1 MRKQRSHHRP
11 LPRIFRGPGYVAAA
25 ALIAA
30 AVFSAAAPSSFARS
44 TSNASATYTTESPI
58 ADAAMRGD
66 TAKVRSLLK
75 SGGDA
80 NAAQADGMTALHWAA
95 ARGDAA
101 SVKTLVFAGARL
113 EASTRNGSFTP
124 LHLAA
129 QAGRGAAVRALLEAG
144 ANPNAPTTSG
154 GATPLHMAAA
164 QGNVEAVN
172 ALLDFKAVV
181 DAKETAYDQTPL
193 MWAATYDRVAAIQAL
208 VAKGANIEAVSKVEN
223 MAEREKADRAS
234 NALRTR
240 KVAALKAAENAPAL
254 PSAGSPRGAAG
265 AAGAAGAPGA
275 KPATSP
281 TAPAGPEAGRGAA
294 TTGAKPAGVVPTTA
308 TASEKVDK
316 VMAAETS
323 NAGIPPANDAAK
335 LAAAAAARTDD
346 KKDKKNDKKDEKKAK
361 DADAAKTVS
370 IPVMKTAADSALAAS
385 APKALE
391 TTEPRPAETGP
402 LIGGTQ
408 GSQGAVPAGG
418 NRPAGL
424 SYGDL
429 VGNKGGLT
437 PLLFAVR
444 QGNMESAKAL
454 LKAGAKI
461 NHVSDGDHT
470 SPLLMATINGQF
482 DLAEVLLKES
492 KADPKLASDAGATPL
507 YTTINAQW
515 AAKSLYPQP
524 TAQYQ
529 QKTTYLELMEDLL
542 KAGADVNAR
551 LSKHLWYMSYNFD
564 LLGVNTAG
572 ATPFWRAAYGTD
584 VEAMKLL
591 IKYGADPKIPTTKPA
606 GPQRDE
612 DGKPIEEG
620 AVSTKADPSGLAPVP
635 AGGPGVYPIHAA
647 SGVGYGE
654 GFAANA
660 HRHAPDAW
668 LSSVKYLVEE
678 LKLDVNARD
687 YKGYNALHDAAARG
701 DTVLAA
707 YLISKGTDIKAV
719 SRTGQTVTDMANG
732 PVQRVPPFYEA
743 VVWFEKAGS
752 KNSNKCKSC

>member
-1 MRKQRSHHRP
+1 MRKNRSHNRP

-25 ALIAA
+25 ALVAA
-30 AVFSAAAPSSFARS
+30 ALLSASAPNSFARVDTTTALTFS
-44 TSNASATYTTESPI
+44 TESPV

-66 TAKVRSLLK
+66 SAKVRSLLK
-75 SGGDA
+75 QGVDA

-113 EASTRNGSFTP
+113 ETTTRNGSYTP

-129 QAGRGAAVRALLEAG
+129 QAGRGGAVRALLESG
-144 ANPNAPTTSG
+144 ANPNAPTSSG

-164 QGNVEAVN
+164 QGNIEAVN
-172 ALLDFKAVV
+172 ALLEFKAVV
-181 DAKETAYDQTPL
+181 DAKESSYDQTPL

-208 VAKGANIEAVSKVEN
+208 VAKGANVEAISKIEN

-234 NALRTR
+234 NALRNR
-240 KVAALKAAENAPAL
+240 KVAALKAAETAPAL
-254 PSAGSPRGAAG
+254 PAAGSPRGG
-265 AAGAAGAPGA
+265 GGAPGA
-275 KPATSP
+275 APTSP
-281 TAPAGPEAGRGAA
+281 TAPAGVEAGRGAA
-294 TTGAKPAGVVPTTA
+294 TTGAKPAGVVPPVSSG
-308 TASEKVDK
+308 SEKVDK
-316 VMAAETS
+316 VMAAETA

-335 LAAAAAARTDD
+335 LAAAATAAPKADE

-361 DADAAKTVS
+361 NADAAKTVA

-385 APKALE
+385 APKTAKA
-391 TTEPRPAETGP
+391 TADEPAGGP
-402 LIGGTQ
+402 LIGGFSPSQTV
-408 GSQGAVPAGG
+408 GSAAVPAGG

-429 VGNKGGLT
+429 IGNKGGLT

-444 QGNMESAKAL
+444 QGNVESAKAL
-454 LKAGAKI
+454 IKAGAKI

-470 SPLLMATINGQF
+470 SPLLMATINGHF

-572 ATPFWRAAYGTD
+572 ATPFW
-584 VEAMKLL
+584 
-591 IKYGADPKIPTTKPA
+591 
-606 GPQRDE
+606 
-612 DGKPIEEG
+612 
-620 AVSTKADPSGLAPVP
+620 
-635 AGGPGVYPIHAA
+635 
-647 SGVGYGE
+647 
-654 GFAANA
+654 
-660 HRHAPDAW
+660 
-668 LSSVKYLVEE
+668 
-678 LKLDVNARD
+678 
-687 YKGYNALHDAAARG
+687 
-701 DTVLAA
+701 
-707 YLISKGTDIKAV
+707 
-719 SRTGQTVTDMANG
+719 
-732 PVQRVPPFYEA
+732 
-743 VVWFEKAGS
+743 
-752 KNSNKCKSC
+752 

>member
-1 MRKQRSHHRP
+1 MRKRRAHNRP

-25 ALIAA
+25 ALVAA
-30 AVFSAAAPSSFARS
+30 AMFTVVTPNSFARV
-44 TSNASATYTTESPI
+44 ATGDAVYSTESPV

-66 TAKVRSLLK
+66 SAKVRTLLK
-75 SGGDA
+75 QGVDA

-101 SVKTLVFAGARL
+101 EVKVLVFAGARL
-113 EASTRNGSFTP
+113 ESTTRNGSYTP

-129 QAGRGAAVRALLEAG
+129 RAGRAAAVLSLLEAG
-144 ANPNAPTTSG
+144 ANPNAATSSG
-154 GATPLHMAAA
+154 GATALHMAAA
-164 QGNVEAVN
+164 QGDADAVN
-172 ALLDFKAVV
+172 ALLSHKAVV
-181 DAKETAYDQTPL
+181 DARETSYDQTPL

-208 VAKGANIEAVSKVEN
+208 VARGANIEAVSKVEN
-223 MAEREKADRAS
+223 MSEREKTDRAS
-234 NALRTR
+234 NSLRTR

-254 PSAGSPRGAAG
+254 PAAGAPRGAAG
-265 AAGAAGAPGA
+265 AAG
-275 KPATSP
+275 
-281 TAPAGPEAGRGAA
+281 GRGAA
-294 TTGAKPAGVVPTTA
+294 SVAPVPAAAVGSEAARGAAKVVVA
-308 TASEKVDK
+308 TA
-316 VMAAETS
+316 
-323 NAGIPPANDAAK
+323 AK
-335 LAAAAAARTDD
+335 GDD
-346 KKDKKNDKKDEKKAK
+346 KKDTKLDSKIDAKVGSKIDTKVDSKEVPKSDKKNDQKAK
-361 DADAAKTVS
+361 STDATKTVS
-370 IPVMKTAADSALAAS
+370 VPMVKAATDTAAAT
-385 APKALE
+385 PK
-391 TTEPRPAETGP
+391 TEAAETGP
-402 LIGGTQ
+402 VIGGTQ
-408 GSQGAVPAGG
+408 ASQQTVPAGG
-418 NRPAGL
+418 QRAAGL

-444 QGNMESAKAL
+444 QGNVESARAL
-454 LKAGAKI
+454 IKAGAKI
-461 NHVSDGDHT
+461 DHVSDGDHT

-482 DLAEVLLKES
+482 DLAEVLLKEA
-492 KADPKLASDAGATPL
+492 KANPKLASDAGATPL

-542 KAGADVNAR
+542 KAGADVNVR

-564 LLGVNTAG
+564 LLGVNTTG

-591 IKYGADPKIPTTKPA
+591 IKYGADPTIPTTKPA

-620 AVSTKADPSGLAPVP
+620 ATSAKDPSGLPPVP

-668 LSSVKYLVEE
+668 LSSVKYLVED

-707 YLISKGTDIKAV
+707 YLITKGADIKAV

>member
-1 MRKQRSHHRP
+1 MRKQHNRP

-25 ALIAA
+25 ALVAA
-30 AVFSAAAPSSFARS
+30 ALLSASAPNSFARVD
-44 TSNASATYTTESPI
+44 TSSVYANTTESPV

-66 TAKVRSLLK
+66 SARVRSLLK
-75 SGGDA
+75 QGVDA

-95 ARGDAA
+95 ARGDAS

-113 EASTRNGSFTP
+113 ETTTRNGNYTP

-129 QAGRGAAVRALLEAG
+129 QAGRGAAVRALLESG
-144 ANPNAPTTSG
+144 ANPNAATSSG

-164 QGNVEAVN
+164 QGNIEAVN
-172 ALLDFKAVV
+172 ALLEFKAVV
-181 DAKETAYDQTPL
+181 DAKESSYDQTPL

-208 VAKGANIEAVSKVEN
+208 VSKGANVEAVSKVEN
-223 MAEREKADRAS
+223 MSDREKADRAS
-234 NALRTR
+234 NALRNR
-240 KVAALKAAENAPAL
+240 KVAALKSAETAPAL
-254 PSAGSPRGAAG
+254 PAAGSPRGAAG
-265 AAGAAGAPGA
+265 APGAPGA
-275 KPATSP
+275 ATSP
-281 TAPAGPEAGRGAA
+281 TSPAPAEAGRGAA
-294 TTGAKPAGVVPTTA
+294 TTGAKPAGVVPPVTSG
-308 TASEKVDK
+308 SEKVDK

-335 LAAAAAARTDD
+335 VAAAPKADE
-346 KKDKKNDKKDEKKAK
+346 KKDKKNDKKDDKKAK
-361 DADAAKTVS
+361 DSDSKQTVS
-370 IPVMKTAADSALAAS
+370 IPVAMTAKDSALAAA
-385 APKALE
+385 APKPVSAA
-391 TTEPRPAETGP
+391 PIAEQP

-408 GSQGAVPAGG
+408 GAQQNVPAGG
-418 NRPAGL
+418 QRAAGL

-444 QGNMESAKAL
+444 QGNVESAKAL
-454 LKAGAKI
+454 IKAGAKI

-470 SPLLMATINGQF
+470 SPLLMATINGHF
-482 DLAEVLLKES
+482 DLAEVLLKEA

-620 AVSTKADPSGLAPVP
+620 AAASGKADPSGLPPVP

-707 YLISKGTDIKAV
+707 YLISKGADIKAV

>member
-1 MRKQRSHHRP
+1 MRKQLHKQRDHRP
-11 LPRIFRGPGYVAAA
+11 LPRIFRGAGYVTAAALVAAA
-25 ALIAA
+25 LM
-30 AVFSAAAPSSFARS
+30 SASASPTFARAD
-44 TSNASATYTTESPI
+44 TSASYILSTESPV

-66 TAKVRSLLK
+66 SAKVRSLLK
-75 SGGDA
+75 QGEDA

-95 ARGDAA
+95 ARGDVA
-101 SVKTLVFAGARL
+101 SIKTLVFAGARL
-113 EASTRNGSFTP
+113 ETSTRNGSFTP

-129 QAGRGAAVRALLEAG
+129 QAGRGAAVRSLLESG
-144 ANPNAPTTSG
+144 ANVNATTSSG
-154 GATPLHMAAA
+154 GATALHMAAA
-164 QGNVEAVN
+164 QGNVDAVN

-181 DAKETAYDQTPL
+181 DAREEAYDQTPL

-208 VAKGANIEAVSKVEN
+208 LAKGADIEAVSKVEN
-223 MAEREKADRAS
+223 MADREKADRAS
-234 NALRTR
+234 NALRNR
-240 KVAALKAAENAPAL
+240 KVAALKSAETAPAL
-254 PSAGSPRGAAG
+254 PAAGSPRGAGRAGG
-265 AAGAAGAPGA
+265 AAAPGDA
-275 KPATSP
+275 AATTSP
-281 TAPAGPEAGRGAA
+281 TAPAGAPAGRGAA
-294 TTGAKPAGVVPTTA
+294 TTGATPAGVVPPVVTG
-308 TASEKVDK
+308 SEKVDK
-316 VMAAETS
+316 VMAAETA

-335 LAAAAAARTDD
+335 LAAATPKPDA
-346 KKDKKNDKKDEKKAK
+346 KKDKKNDKKDEKRAK
-361 DADAAKTVS
+361 DADGAKTVS
-370 IPVMKTAADSALAAS
+370 IPVMKTAEDSALAAA
-385 APKALE
+385 APKAV
-391 TTEPRPAETGP
+391 TEETGP
-402 LIGGTQ
+402 LIAGTQ
-408 GSQGAVPAGG
+408 GSQAPVPAGG
-418 NRPAGL
+418 QRAAGL

-444 QGNMESAKAL
+444 QGNVNASRAL
-454 LKAGAKI
+454 IKAGAQI
-461 NHVSDGDHT
+461 NHVSAGDHT

-482 DLAEVLLKES
+482 DLAEVLLKEA
-492 KADPKLASDAGATPL
+492 KADAKLASDAGATPL

-529 QKTTYLELMEDLL
+529 QTTTYLQLMEDLL

-564 LLGVNTAG
+564 LLGVNTTG

-584 VEAMKLL
+584 VDAMKLL
-591 IKYGADPKIPTTKPA
+591 MKYGADPKIPTTKPA

-612 DGKPIEEG
+612 DGKPVEEG
-620 AVSTKADPSGLAPVP
+620 AASSKGDPSGLPPVP
-635 AGGPGVYPIHAA
+635 AGGAGVYPIHAA

-668 LSSVKYLVEE
+668 LASVKYLVED

-707 YLISKGTDIKAV
+707 YLISKGGDIKAV

>member
-1 MRKQRSHHRP
+1 MRKQLNHNRP
-11 LPRIFRGPGYVAAA
+11 LPRLLRGTGYIAAA
-25 ALIAA
+25 ALV
-30 AVFSAAAPSSFARS
+30 AVALMSVSTPNSFARV
-44 TSNASATYTTESPI
+44 SAGDVVMPTESPV

-66 TAKVRSLLK
+66 TAKVRALLK
-75 SGGDA
+75 QGIDA

-101 SVKTLVFAGARL
+101 QVRMLVLAGARL
-113 EASTRNGSFTP
+113 ESSTRNGSYTP

-129 QAGRGAAVRALLEAG
+129 QAGRGATVRTLLESG
-144 ANPNAPTTSG
+144 ANANAITTSG

-164 QGNVEAVN
+164 QGNVEAVT
-172 ALLDFKAVV
+172 ALLDHKATV
-181 DAKETAYDQTPL
+181 DAKEASYDQTPL
-193 MWAATYDRVAAIQAL
+193 MWAATYDRAAAIQAL
-208 VAKGANIEAVSKVEN
+208 VAKGANVEAVSKVEN
-223 MAEREKADRAS
+223 MSNREKADRAS
-234 NALRTR
+234 NATRNR
-240 KVAALKAAENAPAL
+240 KVAALKSAENAPAL
-254 PSAGSPRGAAG
+254 PAAGSPRGAAG
-265 AAGAAGAPGA
+265 VVP
-275 KPATSP
+275 PSN
-281 TAPAGPEAGRGAA
+281 TAPA
-294 TTGAKPAGVVPTTA
+294 
-308 TASEKVDK
+308 K

-335 LAAAAAARTDD
+335 LAAAAPNADD
-346 KKDKKNDKKDEKKAK
+346 QKNNKNNKNNKKDEKKAK
-361 DADAAKTVS
+361 DGDAPKTVS
-370 IPVMKTAADSALAAS
+370 INVAKTSADSALAAA
-385 APKALE
+385 APKPF
-391 TTEPRPAETGP
+391 TEKPAETESLVAGA
-402 LIGGTQ
+402 
-408 GSQGAVPAGG
+408 QGAAAPAGG
-418 NRPAGL
+418 NRPPGL

-444 QGNMESAKAL
+444 QGNVESAKAL
-454 LKAGAKI
+454 LKAGAKVA
-461 NHVSDGDHT
+461 HVSEGDHT
-470 SPLLMATINGQF
+470 SPLLMATINGHF
-482 DLAEVLLKES
+482 DLAKVLLTEY
-492 KADPKLASDAGATPL
+492 KADPKQASDAGATPL

-529 QKTTYLELMEDLL
+529 QQTGYLELMEALI

-591 IKYGADPKIPTTKPA
+591 IKYGADPKIATTKPA
-606 GPQRDE
+606 GPARDE
-612 DGKPIEEG
+612 DGRPIEEG
-620 AVSTKADPSGLAPVP
+620 AVNPKGDPSGLPPVP
-635 AGGPGVYPIHAA
+635 AGGPGVYPINAA

-668 LSSVKYLVEE
+668 LTSVKYLVED

-687 YKGYNALHDAAARG
+687 YKGLNALHDAAARG

-707 YLISKGTDIKAV
+707 YLISKGGDIKAV

>member
-1 MRKQRSHHRP
+1 MRKKRTHNRP
-11 LPRIFRGPGYVAAA
+11 LPRLWRGPGYIAAA
-25 ALIAA
+25 ALVAA
-30 AVFSAAAPSSFARS
+30 ALMSVSTPNSFARVS
-44 TSNASATYTTESPI
+44 TGDVLMPTESPV

-66 TAKVRSLLK
+66 SAKVRSLLK
-75 SGGDA
+75 QGIDA

-101 SVKTLVFAGARL
+101 QVKVLVFAGARL
-113 EASTRNGSFTP
+113 ESSTRNGSYTP

-129 QAGRGAAVRALLEAG
+129 QAGRGAAVRALLESG
-144 ANPNAPTTSG
+144 ANPNALTSSG

-164 QGNVEAVN
+164 QGNVESVN
-172 ALLDFKAVV
+172 ALLDHKAIV
-181 DAKETAYDQTPL
+181 DAKETSYDQTPL

-208 VAKGANIEAVSKVEN
+208 VAKGANVEAVSKVEN
-223 MAEREKADRAS
+223 MSDREKADRAS

-240 KVAALKAAENAPAL
+240 KVAALKSAENAPAL
-254 PSAGSPRGAAG
+254 PAAGSPRGARGTAP
-265 AAGAAGAPGA
+265 AAGAFVAAP
-275 KPATSP
+275 TSP
-281 TAPAGPEAGRGAA
+281 TSPAAPEPGRGAA
-294 TTGAKPAGVVPTTA
+294 TTGATPAGVVAPSNTSPA
-308 TASEKVDK
+308 K
-316 VMAAETS
+316 VMAAETT
-323 NAGIPPANDAAK
+323 NAGIPPGNDAAK
-335 LAAAAAARTDD
+335 LAAAAVPPKADD
-346 KKDKKNDKKDEKKAK
+346 RKDKKNEKKAK
-361 DADAAKTVS
+361 DADAPKTVS
-370 IPVMKTAADSALAAS
+370 INVAKTAVDSALAAA
-385 APKALE
+385 APKPLIE
-391 TTEPRPAETGP
+391 TPAETGP
-402 LIGGTQ
+402 LIGGA
-408 GSQGAVPAGG
+408 QGAGVVPAGG

-444 QGNMESAKAL
+444 QGNVESARAL
-454 LKAGAKI
+454 LQAGAKVA
-461 NHVSDGDHT
+461 HVSEGDHT
-470 SPLLMATINGQF
+470 SPLLMATINGHF
-482 DLAEVLLKES
+482 DLAKVLLTEF
-492 KADPKLASDAGATPL
+492 KADPKQASDAGATPL

-529 QKTTYLELMEDLL
+529 QQTGYLELMEALV

-584 VEAMKLL
+584 VDAMKLL

-606 GPQRDE
+606 GPARDE
-612 DGKPIEEG
+612 DGKPIEDG
-620 AVSTKADPSGLAPVP
+620 AVNLKGDPSGLPPVP
-635 AGGPGVYPIHAA
+635 AGGPGVYPINAA

-668 LSSVKYLVEE
+668 LASVKYLVED

-687 YKGYNALHDAAARG
+687 YKGLNALHDAAARG

-707 YLISKGTDIKAV
+707 YLISKGGDIKAV

>member
-1 MRKQRSHHRP
+1 MAKKLTPSRP
-11 LPRIFRGPGYVAAA
+11 LPRIMRGAGYLSAAAFVAAA
-25 ALIAA
+25 MV
-30 AVFSAAAPSSFARS
+30 AVSTPTSFARS
-44 TSNASATYTTESPI
+44 STGDYVMPTESPV

-66 TAKVRSLLK
+66 SAKIRTLLK
-75 SGGDA
+75 TGADA

-95 ARGDAA
+95 ARGDAQ
-101 SVKTLVFAGARL
+101 SVKVLVFAGARL
-113 EASTRNGSFTP
+113 ESTTRNGNFTP
-124 LHLAA
+124 LHLAS
-129 QAGRGAAVRALLEAG
+129 QAGRAATVRALVEAG
-144 ANPNAPTTSG
+144 ANVNAATTSG

-164 QGNVEAVN
+164 QGNVDAVN
-172 ALLDFKAVV
+172 ALLDGKATV
-181 DAKETAYDQTPL
+181 DARETAYEQTPL

-208 VAKGANIEAVSKVEN
+208 VAKGASIEAVSKIEN
-223 MAEREKADRAS
+223 MSEREKADRAS
-234 NALRTR
+234 NALRNR
-240 KVAALKAAENAPAL
+240 KVAALKSAETAPAL
-254 PSAGSPRGAAG
+254 PAAG
-265 AAGAAGAPGA
+265 APRGAAGAPGA
-275 KPATSP
+275 
-281 TAPAGPEAGRGAA
+281 APAAGAPAAGAPA
-294 TTGAKPAGVVPTTA
+294 AGAP
-308 TASEKVDK
+308 
-316 VMAAETS
+316 
-323 NAGIPPANDAAK
+323 
-335 LAAAAAARTDD
+335 AAAAPGATKAPAEAAKVADASKATEGKTDAKVESKD
-346 KKDKKNDKKDEKKAK
+346 AKKAEPKKDEKKNDKKDDKKAK
-361 DADAAKTVS
+361 NTDAAKTVS
-370 IPVMKTAADSALAAS
+370 IPVPMTAKDSALAAE
-385 APKALE
+385 APKVRALDSGPTINGVSE
-391 TTEPRPAETGP
+391 AQARPGDTTR
-402 LIGGTQ
+402 
-408 GSQGAVPAGG
+408 VPAGG
-418 NRPAGL
+418 TRAQGL

-444 QGNMESAKAL
+444 QGNVESARAL

-461 NHVSDGDHT
+461 EHVSDGDHT
-470 SPLLMATINGQF
+470 SPLLMATINGHF
-482 DLAEVLLKES
+482 DLAKVLLTEF
-492 KADPKLASDAGATPL
+492 KADPKKASDAGATPL
-507 YTTINAQW
+507 YTVINAQW

-529 QKTTYLELMEDLL
+529 QQTGYLELMEDLL

-584 VEAMKLL
+584 VDAMKLL
-591 IKYGADPKIPTTKPA
+591 IKYGADPNIPTTKPA
-606 GPQRDE
+606 GPARDE
-612 DGKPIEEG
+612 DGRPIEEG
-620 AVSTKADPSGLAPVP
+620 AVGVKDPSGLPQVP

-668 LSSVKYLVEE
+668 VASVKYLIEE
-678 LKLDVNARD
+678 LKADPNARD

>member
-1 MRKQRSHHRP
+1 MRKKLNHNRP
-11 LPRIFRGPGYVAAA
+11 LPRLLRGPGYVAAA
-25 ALIAA
+25 AFVAA
-30 AVFSAAAPSSFARS
+30 AMLSLSTPASFARVS
-44 TSNASATYTTESPI
+44 TGDVVASTESPV

-66 TAKVRSLLK
+66 SAKVRSLLK
-75 SGGDA
+75 QGIDA

-101 SVKTLVFAGARL
+101 QVKVLVFAGARL
-113 EASTRNGSFTP
+113 ESSTRNGSYTP

-129 QAGRGAAVRALLEAG
+129 QAGRGAAVRALLESG
-144 ANPNAPTTSG
+144 ANANAVTTSG
-154 GATPLHMAAA
+154 GATALHMAAA

-172 ALLDFKAVV
+172 ALLDFKATV

-208 VAKGANIEAVSKVEN
+208 VAKGANVEAVSKIEN
-223 MAEREKADRAS
+223 MSDREKADRAS

-240 KVAALKAAENAPAL
+240 KVAALKSAENAPAL
-254 PSAGSPRGAAG
+254 PAAGSPRGAAG
-265 AAGAAGAPGA
+265 APGAAPI
-275 KPATSP
+275 SP
-281 TAPAGPEAGRGAA
+281 TAPAAPEAGRGAA
-294 TTGAKPAGVVPTTA
+294 TTGAKPAGVVAPVVTG
-308 TASEKVDK
+308 SEKVDK
-316 VMAAETS
+316 VMAAETA

-335 LAAAAAARTDD
+335 LAAAAPKADD
-346 KKDKKNDKKDEKKAK
+346 RKDKKNDKKAK
-361 DADAAKTVS
+361 DSDAPKTVS
-370 IPVMKTAADSALAAS
+370 INVTKTAADSALAAA
-385 APKALE
+385 APKRLSEA
-391 TTEPRPAETGP
+391 PVETGP

-408 GSQGAVPAGG
+408 ASQQNVPAGG

-429 VGNKGGLT
+429 IGNKGGLT

-444 QGNMESAKAL
+444 QGNVESARAL
-454 LKAGAKI
+454 LKAGAKVT
-461 NHVSDGDHT
+461 HVSDGDHT
-470 SPLLMATINGQF
+470 SPLLMATINGHF
-482 DLAEVLLKES
+482 DLAKVLLLEF
-492 KADPKLASDAGATPL
+492 KADPKQASDAGATPL
-507 YTTINAQW
+507 YTVINAQW

-529 QKTTYLELMEDLL
+529 QQTGYLELMEHLI

-584 VEAMKLL
+584 VDAMKLL
-591 IKYGADPKIPTTKPA
+591 IKYGADPTIPTTKPA
-606 GPQRDE
+606 GPARDE

-620 AVSTKADPSGLAPVP
+620 AAASGKADPSGLPAVP
-635 AGGPGVYPIHAA
+635 AGGPGVYPINAA

-668 LSSVKYLVEE
+668 LASVKYLVED
-678 LKLDVNARD
+678 LKQDVNARD
-687 YKGYNALHDAAARG
+687 YKGLNALHDAAARG

-707 YLISKGTDIKAV
+707 YLISKGWRHQGCEPHRSDGHGHGERSGATRATV
-719 SRTGQTVTDMANG
+719 LRSRRVVRESGIEEQQQ
-732 PVQRVPPFYEA
+732 VQILLIDCTNA
-743 VVWFEKAGS
+743 
-752 KNSNKCKSC
+752 